1 METGV
6 VIWIYRWLWRQRM
19 IYMAEEVQE
28 NFHNR
33 QWRGT
38 DEKCGISTAA
48 MMDMASEEVT
58 VTDKEI
64 KSGTYGP

>member
-1 METGV
+1 
-6 VIWIYRWLWRQRM
+6 M
-19 IYMAEEVQE
+19 IDMAEEVQYK
-28 NFHNR
+28 FHNW

-38 DEKCGISTAA
+38 DEKGGISTAA
-48 MMDMASEEVT
+48 MMDMESEEVT